1 MVRDSMS
8 NFKKI
13 LVALD
18 GTTNSFRGLDRA
30 IYLARQFHTT
40 ITGLYVVPMDK
51 PYPSDPITSMEKLFL
66 ENAAKFMEKAKKKA
80 AQNGIL
86 FIDKI
91 VYGDDGVEIVRFA
104 KRNNFDIIVIGSR
117 GISLVKEIFIGGTS
131 NYVLHKAPMPVMI
144 VK

>member
-1 MVRDSMS
+1 MS

-18 GTTNSFRGLDRA
+18 GSSNSFRGLDSA

-40 ITGLYVVPMDK
+40 ITGLYVVPMVK
-51 PYPSDPITSMEKLFL
+51 PNPSDPISSMEKLFL
-66 ENAAKFMEKAKKKA
+66 ENAANFMKKAKRKA

-86 FIDKI
+86 FFDTV

-104 KRNNFDIIVIGSR
+104 KRHNFDIIVIGSR
-117 GISLVKEIFIGGTS
+117 GISLVKEIFIGGSS

-144 VK
+144 VR

>member
-1 MVRDSMS
+1 MS

-30 IYLARQFHTT
+30 IYLARQFRTT

-51 PYPSDPITSMEKLFL
+51 PYPSDPITSMEKLLL

-86 FIDKI
+86 FTDKI
-91 VYGDDGVEIVRFA
+91 VYGDDGVEIVRIA
-104 KRNNFDIIVIGSR
+104 KRNNFDIIIIGSR

-131 NYVLHKAPMPVMI
+131 NYVLHKAPMPVLI

>member
-1 MVRDSMS
+1 MS

-66 ENAAKFMEKAKKKA
+66 KNAAKFMEKAKKKA
-80 AQNGIL
+80 AQYNIL
-86 FIDKI
+86 FVEKI
-91 VYGDDGVEIVRFA
+91 VYGDDGVEIVRIA
-104 KRNNFDIIVIGSR
+104 KRGNFDIIIIGSR
-117 GISLVKEIFIGGTS
+117 GISIVKEIFIGGTS
-131 NYVLHKAPMPVMI
+131 NYVLHKAPMPVLI

>member
-1 MVRDSMS
+1 MS
-8 NFKKI
+8 DFKKI

-30 IYLARQFHTT
+30 IYLARQFRTT

-51 PYPSDPITSMEKLFL
+51 PYPSDPITSMEKLLL
-66 ENAAKFMEKAKKKA
+66 ENAAKFMKKAKKKA

-91 VYGDDGVEIVRFA
+91 VYGDDGVEIVRIA
-104 KRNNFDIIVIGSR
+104 KRNNFDIIIIGSR
-117 GISLVKEIFIGGTS
+117 GISVVKEIFIGGTS
-131 NYVLHKAPMPVMI
+131 NYVLHKAPMPVLI

>member
-1 MVRDSMS
+1 MS
-8 NFKKI
+8 DFKKI

-30 IYLARQFHTT
+30 IYLARQSRTT

-66 ENAAKFMEKAKKKA
+66 KNAAKFMEKAKKKA
-80 AQNGIL
+80 AQCGIL
-86 FIDKI
+86 FVEQV
-91 VYGDDGVEIVRFA
+91 VYGDGGVEIVRIA
-104 KRNNFDIIVIGSR
+104 KRNYFDIIIIGSR

-131 NYVLHKAPMPVMI
+131 NYVLHKAPMPVLI

>member
-1 MVRDSMS
+1 MGMS

-40 ITGLYVVPMDK
+40 ITGLYVVPMVK
-51 PYPSDPITSMEKLFL
+51 PHPSDPITSMEKLFL
-66 ENAAKFMEKAKKKA
+66 ENAAKFMKKAKTEA

-86 FIDKI
+86 FIDRI

-104 KRNNFDIIVIGSR
+104 KRHNFDIIVIGSR
-117 GISLVKEIFIGGTS
+117 GISLVKEIFIGGSS

-144 VK
+144 VR